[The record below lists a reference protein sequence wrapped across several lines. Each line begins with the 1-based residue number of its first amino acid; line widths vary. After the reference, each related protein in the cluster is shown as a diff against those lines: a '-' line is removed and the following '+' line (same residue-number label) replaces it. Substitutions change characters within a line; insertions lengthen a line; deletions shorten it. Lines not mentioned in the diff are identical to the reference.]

1 MSDYILYI
9 DNRET
14 ALIENFKEF
23 EANLKKFQVEVCAL
37 KVGDILI
44 SRNVPSESDSNT
56 DIYKNAVLIF
66 ERKTCADLLSS
77 INDGRYREQKSR
89 LLSNFKKSQIC
100 YIIENDISLL

>member
-9 DNRET
+9 DNRESG
-14 ALIENFKEF
+14 LIENFKEF
-23 EANLKKFQVEVCAL
+23 GANLKQFRVEVCAL

-44 SRNVPSESDSNT
+44 SRNVPCEPKSDSNS

-89 LLSNFKKSQIC
+89 LLSVNSV
-100 YIIENDISLL
+100 